1 MTDYPG
7 YAYDGLIH
15 KNYWAWITLLAH
27 ARNTGGTV
35 RLTSTNPLDRPQI
48 HFNSFNTGDNNWQD
62 DLQAVYEGMMFA
74 RKAFADLIPLDVSSG
89 ERGETFGAPC

>member
-15 KNYWAWITLLAH
+15 KNYC
-27 ARNTGGTV
+27 NTGGTV